1 MAGCYHRAMNFEHL
15 IAINDPGN
23 PLVVPLTRRQLWVGL
38 LHRVDNPPLFLP
50 GLESFTILERQYD
63 SARRELDFGGARI
76 RDRVTLDEE
85 QSVRFDIEPGELHA
99 GGSLTIR
106 IEEPEAS
113 HLFLRFTYVTGF
125 AAQSGSED
133 AAYVEYVKSAY
144 HQSDLDC
151 VRIIRTLAAEGTCQ

>member
-1 MAGCYHRAMNFEHL
+1 MNFEHL

-38 LHRVDNPPLFLP
+38 LQRVDNPLLFLP
-50 GLESFTILERQYD
+50 GLQGFTIHQRQFD
-63 SARRELDFGGARI
+63 SAVRELDFGATRI
-76 RDRVTLDEE
+76 RDRVTLTEDAA
-85 QSVRFDIEPGELHA
+85 VRFDIEPGDTHA

-106 IEEPEAS
+106 IEEPEPD
-113 HLFLRFTYVTGF
+113 HLFLRFTYTTGL
-125 AAQSGSED
+125 AAQAGSED

-151 VRIIRTLAAEGTCQ
+151 VSIIRTLAADGPCQ